1 MANPQSYRPSNIP
14 EHPGV
19 YRFYNKQDK
28 VIYVGKA
35 KSLKNRLS
43 NYFQANLAT
52 KTHRMVHEAVRVDW
66 TIVSTELEALALE
79 FSWIKQY
86 QPKYNVQFKDDKSYP
101 YLALSLN
108 DEYPLIFITRK
119 DKRPGLK
126 YFGPYTNAWALRNT
140 FEVLL
145 KVFPVR
151 SCSSSNFTRAQR
163 SKRQCLL
170 GDIGKCAAPCV
181 GWISKED
188 HKKLAE
194 RLNEFMESGMENIL
208 PKLHEE
214 MSEAAANEEFER
226 AARLRDQIESF
237 VKAQK
242 STEGNFSDDLD
253 GDFISIYHDG
263 FHAAGSIFSM
273 QRGSVK
279 GSRSWI
285 VDQEMAL
292 EGQDELTALL
302 YSIYGTG
309 AIPVPRNI
317 YINSDPADK
326 EQLEQWLGGIGSTKV
341 DIKVP
346 QRGEKVELLATVK
359 RNAQYSLIQFLS
371 KRSTDAAVSGKALIE
386 IEQALNLAKPP
397 LRIECF
403 DISNISGTSVVAS
416 MVVFE
421 DGLAKKSEYRRFII
435 NTDEGFDDTRA
446 MHQVI
451 TRRLKRLIDDRA
463 VDTAEVA
470 ELGGKMS
477 KFSYPPQLIVVD
489 GGAQQVNAAAR
500 ALSEL
505 GITDIALCGLAKRL
519 EEVWLPGSPD
529 PLILPR
535 SSEGLYLLQR
545 IRDEA
550 HRFAITFHRSRR
562 SKIMLESVLD
572 EIPQLGQIRRG
583 ALLER
588 FGSVAAIRK
597 ASREE
602 IAATPGIGIRTASII
617 EEHLNSITSQK
628 VDTTTGEIISG
639 PEIINEQAVL
649 DRGKRINP

>member
-1 MANPQSYRPSNIP
+1 MANPQSYRPTNIP
-14 EHPGV
+14 ELPGV
-19 YRFYNKQDK
+19 YRFYNKQDT

-214 MSEAAANEEFER
+214 MSAAAANEEFER

-237 VKAQK
+237 EKAQK

-317 YINSDPADK
+317 YLNSEPADK
-326 EQLEQWLGGIGSTKV
+326 DQLEQWLGGIGSTKV

-386 IEQALNLAKPP
+386 LEQALDLAKPP

-451 TRRLKRLIDDRA
+451 TRRLKRLMDDRA

-489 GGAQQVNAAAR
+489 GGAPQVNAAAR
-500 ALSEL
+500 ALIEL

-519 EEVWLPGSPD
+519 EEVWVPGSPD

-562 SKIMLESVLD
+562 SKIMLESILD
-572 EIPQLGQIRRG
+572 EIPQLGQVRRG
-583 ALLER
+583 ALLAR

-639 PEIINEQAVL
+639 
-649 DRGKRINP
+649 

>member
-1 MANPQSYRPSNIP
+1 MADPKSYRPSKIP

-19 YRFYNKQDK
+19 YRFYDNKDK

-35 KSLKNRLS
+35 KNLKNRLS

-52 KTHRMVHEAVRVDW
+52 KTNRMVHEAVRVDW

-108 DEYPLIFITRK
+108 DDYPMIFITRK

-140 FEVLL
+140 FDVLL

-151 SCSSSNFTRAQR
+151 SCSSSNFIRAQR

-181 GWISKED
+181 GWISQEE
-188 HKKLAE
+188 HKKLAG

-214 MSEAAANEEFER
+214 MDTAAANEEFER

-237 VKAQK
+237 EKAQK
-242 STEGNFSDDLD
+242 STEGNFSDELD

-285 VDQEMAL
+285 VDQELVL

-309 AIPVPRNI
+309 AIAVPRNI
-317 YINSDPADK
+317 YMSAQPGDR
-326 EQLEQWLGGIGSTKV
+326 EQLEQWLGQIGSTKV
-341 DIKVP
+341 EIKVP
-346 QRGEKVELLATVK
+346 QRGEKVELLGTVK
-359 RNAQYSLIQFLS
+359 RNAQYSLIQYLS
-371 KRSTDAAVSGKALIE
+371 KRATDAAVSGKALTE
-386 IEQALNLAKPP
+386 IEEHLNLGRTP

-421 DGLAKKSEYRRFII
+421 DGMIKKSEYRRFII
-435 NTDEGFDDTRA
+435 DTSEGFDDTRA

-451 TRRLKRLIDDRA
+451 TRRLKRLLDDRKENE
-463 VDTAEVA
+463 AEVA
-470 ELGGKMS
+470 DLGGKPS
-477 KFSYPPQLIVVD
+477 KFAYPPQLIVVD
-489 GGAQQVNAAAR
+489 GGQPQVNAAQR
-500 ALSEL
+500 ALDEL

-519 EEVWLPGSPD
+519 EEVWIPGSKD
-529 PLILPR
+529 PLIFPR

-562 SKIMLESVLD
+562 SKIMLESILD
-572 EIPQLGQIRRG
+572 EIPQLGSARR
-583 ALLER
+583 ASLLER

-597 ASREE
+597 ASVDE
-602 IAATPGIGIRTASII
+602 IAATPGIGGKIASVI
-617 EEHLNSITSQK
+617 ESYLEGISTQK
-628 VDTTTGEIISG
+628 VNTETGEISD
-639 PEIINEQAVL
+639 N
-649 DRGKRINP
+649 

>member
-1 MANPQSYRPSNIP
+1 MADPQSYRPSNIP

-19 YRFYNKQDK
+19 YRFFNKADK

-35 KSLKNRLS
+35 KNLKNRLS

-52 KTHRMVHEAVRVDW
+52 KTNRMVHEAVRVDW

-101 YLALSLN
+101 YLAISLN
-108 DEYPLIFITRK
+108 DEYPMIFITRK

-151 SCSSSNFTRAQR
+151 SCSSSNFNRAQR

-181 GWISKED
+181 GWISKDD
-188 HKKLAE
+188 HQALAQKL
-194 RLNEFMESGMENIL
+194 NDFMESGMENLL
-208 PKLHEE
+208 PALHEE
-214 MSEAAANEEFER
+214 MQLASTNEEFER

-237 VKAQK
+237 EKAQR
-242 STEGNFSDDLD
+242 STQGNFSDDLD
-253 GDFISIYHDG
+253 GDFIALYQDG
-263 FHAAGSIFSM
+263 FHSAGSIFSM
-273 QRGSVK
+273 QRGSIK

-292 EGQDELTALL
+292 EGEDVFASLL
-302 YSIYGTG
+302 FSIYGNG
-309 AIPVPRNI
+309 SISIPRNI
-317 YINSDPADK
+317 YLNTQPENLA
-326 EQLEQWLGGIGSTKV
+326 QLEQWLGGVSGSKV

-346 QRGEKVELLATVK
+346 QRGDKVELLETVK
-359 RNAQYSLIQFLS
+359 RNAQYSLIQYVS
-371 KRSTDAAVSGKALIE
+371 KRATDAAVSGKALTQIE
-386 IEQALNLAKPP
+386 EMLGLTRTP

-421 DGLAKKSEYRRFII
+421 DGMPKKSEYRRFII
-435 NTDEGFDDTRA
+435 DTTEGWDDTRA

-451 TRRLKRLIDDRA
+451 TRRLKRMLDDRN
-463 VDTAEVA
+463 VDLAEVS
-470 ELGGKMS
+470 ETGGRIS
-477 KFSYPPQLIVVD
+477 KFAYPPALIVVD
-489 GGAQQVNAAAR
+489 GGKPQVSAAQR
-500 ALSEL
+500 ALGEL
-505 GITDIALCGLAKRL
+505 GVTDIALCGLAKRL
-519 EEVWLPGSPD
+519 EEVWLPNNSD
-529 PLILPR
+529 PLIFPR
-535 SSEGLYLLQR
+535 NSEGLYLLQR

-562 SKIMLESVLD
+562 SKVMLESLLD
-572 EIPQLGQIRRG
+572 EIPGLGSARRT
-583 ALLER
+583 ALLDR
-588 FGSVAAIRK
+588 FGSVSAIRK
-597 ASREE
+597 APVSEL
-602 IAATPGIGIRTASII
+602 ATTPGIGEKLAETIARSLAQIGKS
-617 EEHLNSITSQK
+617 EAVN
-628 VDTTTGEIISG
+628 VTTGEITG
-639 PEIINEQAVL
+639 A
-649 DRGKRINP
+649 

>member
-1 MANPQSYRPSNIP
+1 MADPQSYRPTNIP

-35 KSLKNRLS
+35 KNLKNRLS

-52 KTHRMVHEAVRVDW
+52 KTYRMVHEAVRVDW

-108 DEYPLIFITRK
+108 DEYPMIFITRK

-181 GWISKED
+181 DWISKEE

-214 MSEAAANEEFER
+214 MNSAAANEEFER

-237 VKAQK
+237 EKAQK

-285 VDQEMAL
+285 VDQEMVL
-292 EGQDELTALL
+292 EGQDEITALL
-302 YSIYGTG
+302 YSIYGSG
-309 AIPVPRNI
+309 AIAVPRNI
-317 YINSDPADK
+317 YINAEPSDK
-326 EQLEQWLGGIGSTKV
+326 EQLEQWLGSIGSTKV
-341 DIKVP
+341 EIKVP
-346 QRGEKVELLATVK
+346 QRGEKVELLDTVK
-359 RNAQYSLIQFLS
+359 RNAQYSLIQYLS
-371 KRSTDAAVSGKALIE
+371 KRATDAAVSGKALTE
-386 IEQALNLAKPP
+386 IEEHLNLGRTP

-421 DGLAKKSEYRRFII
+421 DGMIKKSEYRRFII
-435 NTDEGFDDTRA
+435 DTSEGFDDTRA

-451 TRRLKRLIDDRA
+451 TRRLKRLLDDRKENE
-463 VDTAEVA
+463 AEVA
-470 ELGGKMS
+470 ELGGKPS
-477 KFSYPPQLIVVD
+477 KFAYPPQLIVVD
-489 GGAQQVNAAAR
+489 GGQPQVNAAQR
-500 ALSEL
+500 ALDEL
-505 GITDIALCGLAKRL
+505 GVKDVALCGLAKRL
-519 EEVWLPGSPD
+519 EEVWIPGSKD

-562 SKIMLESVLD
+562 SKVMLESILD
-572 EIPQLGQIRRG
+572 EIPQLGSARR
-583 ALLER
+583 ASLLER

-597 ASREE
+597 ATVED
-602 IAATPGIGIRTASII
+602 IAATPGIGSKIASII
-617 EEHLNSITSQK
+617 ESHLSSIASQGINMA
-628 VDTTTGEIISG
+628 TGEIL
-639 PEIINEQAVL
+639 EN
-649 DRGKRINP
+649 K

>member
-1 MANPQSYRPSNIP
+1 MADPQSYRPSNIP
-14 EHPGV
+14 QHPGV
-19 YRFYNKQDK
+19 YRFFNKADK

-35 KSLKNRLS
+35 KNLKNRLS

-52 KTHRMVHEAVRVDW
+52 KTNRMVHEAVRVDW

-101 YLALSLN
+101 YLAISLN
-108 DEYPLIFITRK
+108 DEYPMIFIT
-119 DKRPGLK
+119 RPGLK

-151 SCSSSNFTRAQR
+151 SCSSANFNRAQR

-188 HKKLAE
+188 HQSLAQKL
-194 RLNEFMESGMENIL
+194 NDFMESGMENLL
-208 PKLHEE
+208 PALHEE
-214 MSEAAANEEFER
+214 MQLASTNEEFER

-237 VKAQK
+237 EKAQR
-242 STEGNFSDDLD
+242 STQGNFSDDLD
-253 GDFISIYHDG
+253 GDFIALYQDG
-263 FHAAGSIFSM
+263 FHSAGSIFSM
-273 QRGSVK
+273 QRGSIK

-292 EGQDELTALL
+292 EGEDVFASLL
-302 YSIYGTG
+302 FSIYGNG
-309 AIPVPRNI
+309 SISIPRNI
-317 YINSDPADK
+317 YLNAQP
-326 EQLEQWLGGIGSTKV
+326 ENLTELEQWLSSVSGSKV
-341 DIKVP
+341 EIKVP
-346 QRGEKVELLATVK
+346 QRGDKVELLDTVK
-359 RNAQYSLIQFLS
+359 RNAQYSLIQYVS
-371 KRSTDAAVSGKALIE
+371 KRATDAAVSGKALTQIE
-386 IEQALNLAKPP
+386 EMLGLTRTP

-421 DGLAKKSEYRRFII
+421 DGMPKKSEYRRFII
-435 NTDEGFDDTRA
+435 DTSEGWDDTRA

-451 TRRLKRLIDDRA
+451 TRRLKRMLDDRS
-463 VDTAEVA
+463 VDLAEVS
-470 ELGGKMS
+470 ETGGRMS
-477 KFSYPPQLIVVD
+477 KFAYPPALIVVD
-489 GGAQQVNAAAR
+489 GGKPQVSAAQR
-500 ALSEL
+500 ALDEL

-519 EEVWLPGSPD
+519 EEVWLPDNAD
-529 PLILPR
+529 PLIFPR
-535 SSEGLYLLQR
+535 NSEGLYLLQR

-562 SKIMLESVLD
+562 SKVMLESLLD
-572 EIPQLGQIRRG
+572 EIPGLGSARRT
-583 ALLER
+583 ALLDR
-588 FGSVAAIRK
+588 FGSVSAIRK
-597 ASREE
+597 AAVSEL
-602 IAATPGIGIRTASII
+602 ATTPGIGEKLAETIAQSLAQIGKS
-617 EEHLNSITSQK
+617 EVVNM
-628 VDTTTGEIISG
+628 TTGEISG
-639 PEIINEQAVL
+639 A
-649 DRGKRINP
+649 

>member
-1 MANPQSYRPSNIP
+1 MADPQSYRPTNIP

-35 KSLKNRLS
+35 KNLKNRLS

-108 DEYPLIFITRK
+108 DEYPMIFITRK

-181 GWISKED
+181 DWISKED

-214 MSEAAANEEFER
+214 MNTAAANEEFER

-237 VKAQK
+237 EKAQK

-285 VDQEMAL
+285 VDQEMVL

-302 YSIYGTG
+302 YSIYGSG
-309 AIPVPRNI
+309 AIAVPRNI
-317 YINSDPADK
+317 YINAEPSDR
-326 EQLEQWLGGIGSTKV
+326 EQLEQWLGSIGSTKV
-341 DIKVP
+341 EIKIP
-346 QRGEKVELLATVK
+346 QRGEKVELLDTVK
-359 RNAQYSLIQFLS
+359 RNAQYSLIQYLS
-371 KRSTDAAVSGKALIE
+371 KRATDAAVSGKALTE
-386 IEQALNLAKPP
+386 IEEHLNLGRTP

-421 DGLAKKSEYRRFII
+421 DGMIKKSEYRRFII
-435 NTDEGFDDTRA
+435 DTSEGFDDTRA

-451 TRRLKRLIDDRA
+451 TRRLKRLLDDRKENE
-463 VDTAEVA
+463 AEVA
-470 ELGGKMS
+470 ELGGKPS
-477 KFSYPPQLIVVD
+477 KFAYPPQLIVVD
-489 GGAQQVNAAAR
+489 GGQPQVNAAQR
-500 ALSEL
+500 ALDEL
-505 GITDIALCGLAKRL
+505 GIKDIALCGLAKRL
-519 EEVWLPGSPD
+519 EEVWMPNSKD

-562 SKIMLESVLD
+562 SKVMLESVLD
-572 EIPQLGQIRRG
+572 QIPQLGSARR
-583 ALLER
+583 ASLLER
-588 FGSVAAIRK
+588 FGSVAAIKK
-597 ASREE
+597 ASVED
-602 IAATPGIGIRTASII
+602 IAATPGIGSKIASII
-617 EEHLNSITSQK
+617 ETHLASIATQS
-628 VDTTTGEIISG
+628 VNTETGEIMES
-639 PEIINEQAVL
+639 
-649 DRGKRINP
+649 K

>member
-1 MANPQSYRPSNIP
+1 MADPQSYRPSNIP

-19 YRFYNKQDK
+19 YRFFNKSDK

-35 KSLKNRLS
+35 KNLKNRLS

-52 KTHRMVHEAVRVDW
+52 KTNRMVHEAVRVDW

-101 YLALSLN
+101 YLAISLN
-108 DEYPLIFITRK
+108 DEYPMIFITRK

-151 SCSSSNFTRAQR
+151 SCSSSNFNRAQR

-188 HKKLAE
+188 HQALAQKL
-194 RLNEFMESGMENIL
+194 NDFMESGMENLL
-208 PKLHEE
+208 PALHEE
-214 MSEAAANEEFER
+214 MQLASTNEEFER

-237 VKAQK
+237 EKAQR
-242 STEGNFSDDLD
+242 STQGNFSDDLD
-253 GDFISIYHDG
+253 GDFIALYQDG
-263 FHAAGSIFSM
+263 FHSAGSIFSM
-273 QRGSVK
+273 QRGSIK

-292 EGQDELTALL
+292 EGEDVFASLL
-302 YSIYGTG
+302 FSIYGNG
-309 AIPVPRNI
+309 SISIPRNI
-317 YINSDPADK
+317 YLNTQPENLA
-326 EQLEQWLGGIGSTKV
+326 QLEQWLGGVSGSKV
-341 DIKVP
+341 EIKVP
-346 QRGEKVELLATVK
+346 QRGDKVELLETVK
-359 RNAQYSLIQFLS
+359 RNAQYSLIQYVS
-371 KRSTDAAVSGKALIE
+371 KRATDAAVSGKALTQIE
-386 IEQALNLAKPP
+386 EMLGLTRTP

-421 DGLAKKSEYRRFII
+421 DGMPKKSEYRRFII
-435 NTDEGFDDTRA
+435 DTSEGWDDTRA

-451 TRRLKRLIDDRA
+451 TRRLKRMIDDRN
-463 VDTAEVA
+463 VDLAEVS
-470 ELGGKMS
+470 ETGGRIS
-477 KFSYPPQLIVVD
+477 KFAYPPALIVVD
-489 GGAQQVNAAAR
+489 GGKPQVSAAQR
-500 ALSEL
+500 ALGEL

-519 EEVWLPGSPD
+519 EEVWLPNNAD
-529 PLILPR
+529 PLIFPR
-535 SSEGLYLLQR
+535 NSEGLYLLQR

-562 SKIMLESVLD
+562 SKVMLESLLD
-572 EIPQLGQIRRG
+572 EIPGLGSARRT
-583 ALLER
+583 ALLDR
-588 FGSVAAIRK
+588 FGSVSAIRK
-597 ASREE
+597 APVSEL
-602 IAATPGIGIRTASII
+602 ATTPGIGEKLAETIAQSLAQIGKS
-617 EEHLNSITSQK
+617 EAVNM
-628 VDTTTGEIISG
+628 TTGEITG
-639 PEIINEQAVL
+639 A
-649 DRGKRINP
+649 

>member
-1 MANPQSYRPSNIP
+1 MADPQSYRPSNIP

-19 YRFYNKQDK
+19 YRFFNKADK

-35 KSLKNRLS
+35 KNLKNRLS

-52 KTHRMVHEAVRVDW
+52 KTNRMVHEAVRVDW

-101 YLALSLN
+101 YLAISLN
-108 DEYPLIFITRK
+108 DEYPMIFITRK

-151 SCSSSNFTRAQR
+151 SCSSSNFNRAQR

-188 HKKLAE
+188 HQALAQKL
-194 RLNEFMESGMENIL
+194 NDFMESGMENLL
-208 PKLHEE
+208 PALHEE
-214 MSEAAANEEFER
+214 MQLASTNEEFER

-237 VKAQK
+237 EKAQR
-242 STEGNFSDDLD
+242 STQGNFSDDLD
-253 GDFISIYHDG
+253 GDFVALYQDG
-263 FHAAGSIFSM
+263 FHSAGSIFSM
-273 QRGSVK
+273 QRGSIK

-292 EGQDELTALL
+292 EGEDVFASLL
-302 YSIYGTG
+302 FSIYGNG
-309 AIPVPRNI
+309 SISIPRNI
-317 YINSDPADK
+317 YLNTQPENLA
-326 EQLEQWLGGIGSTKV
+326 QLEQWLGGVSGSKV
-341 DIKVP
+341 EIKVP
-346 QRGEKVELLATVK
+346 QRGDKVELLETVK
-359 RNAQYSLIQFLS
+359 RNAQYSLIQYVS
-371 KRSTDAAVSGKALIE
+371 KRATDAAVSGKALTQIE
-386 IEQALNLAKPP
+386 EMLGLTRTP

-421 DGLAKKSEYRRFII
+421 DGMPKKSEYRRFII
-435 NTDEGFDDTRA
+435 DTSEGWDDTRA

-451 TRRLKRLIDDRA
+451 TRRLKRMLDDRN
-463 VDTAEVA
+463 VDLAEVS
-470 ELGGKMS
+470 ETGGRIS
-477 KFSYPPQLIVVD
+477 KFAYPPALIVVD
-489 GGAQQVNAAAR
+489 GGKPQVSAAQR
-500 ALSEL
+500 ALGEL

-519 EEVWLPGSPD
+519 EEVWLPNNAD
-529 PLILPR
+529 PLIFPR
-535 SSEGLYLLQR
+535 NSEGLYLLQR

-562 SKIMLESVLD
+562 SKVMLESLLD
-572 EIPQLGQIRRG
+572 EIPGLGSARRT
-583 ALLER
+583 ALLDR
-588 FGSVAAIRK
+588 FGSVSAIRK
-597 ASREE
+597 APVSEL
-602 IAATPGIGIRTASII
+602 ATTPGIGEKLAETIAQSLAQIGKS
-617 EEHLNSITSQK
+617 EVVNM
-628 VDTTTGEIISG
+628 TTGEITG
-639 PEIINEQAVL
+639 A
-649 DRGKRINP
+649 

>member
-1 MANPQSYRPSNIP
+1 MADPQSYRPSNIP

-19 YRFYNKQDK
+19 YRFFNKADK

-35 KSLKNRLS
+35 KNLKNRLS

-52 KTHRMVHEAVRVDW
+52 KTNRMVHEAVRVDW

-101 YLALSLN
+101 YLAISLS
-108 DEYPLIFITRK
+108 DEYPMIFITRK

-151 SCSSSNFTRAQR
+151 SCSSSNFKRAQR

-188 HKKLAE
+188 HQSLALKL
-194 RLNEFMESGMENIL
+194 NDFMEAGMENLL
-208 PKLHEE
+208 PTLHEE
-214 MSEAAANEEFER
+214 MQSASANEEFER

-237 VKAQK
+237 EKAQR
-242 STEGNFSDDLD
+242 STQGNFSDDLD
-253 GDFISIYHDG
+253 GDFIALYQDG
-263 FHAAGSIFSM
+263 FHSAGSIFSM
-273 QRGSVK
+273 QRGSIK

-292 EGQDELTALL
+292 EGADIFASLL
-302 YSIYGTG
+302 YSIYGNG
-309 AIPVPRNI
+309 SISIPRNI
-317 YINSDPADK
+317 YLNSQPENLA
-326 EQLEQWLGGIGSTKV
+326 ELEQWLTSVNGSKV
-341 DIKVP
+341 EIKVP
-346 QRGEKVELLATVK
+346 QRGDKFELLETVK
-359 RNAQYSLIQFLS
+359 RNAQYSLIQYVS
-371 KRSTDAAVSGKALIE
+371 KRATDAAVSGKALTE
-386 IEQALNLAKPP
+386 IEEMLSLNRTP

-421 DGLAKKSEYRRFII
+421 DGLPKKSEYRRFII
-435 NTDEGFDDTRA
+435 DTSEGWDDTRA

-451 TRRLKRLIDDRA
+451 TRRLKRMLDDRN
-463 VDTAEVA
+463 VDLAEVS
-470 ELGGKMS
+470 ETGGRIS
-477 KFSYPPQLIVVD
+477 KFAYPPALIVVD
-489 GGAQQVNAAAR
+489 GGKPQVSAAQR

-519 EEVWLPGSPD
+519 EEVWLPNNAD
-529 PLILPR
+529 PLIFPR
-535 SSEGLYLLQR
+535 NSEGLYLLQR

-562 SKIMLESVLD
+562 SKVMLESLLD
-572 EIPQLGQIRRG
+572 EIPGLGSARRN
-583 ALLER
+583 ALLDR
-588 FGSVAAIRK
+588 FGSVTAIRK
-597 ASREE
+597 ATELE
-602 IAATPGIGIRTASII
+602 LAATPGIGEKLAET
-617 EEHLNSITSQK
+617 ITQSLAQIGK
-628 VDTTTGEIISG
+628 GEAVNMTTGEITG
-639 PEIINEQAVL
+639 A
-649 DRGKRINP
+649 

>member
-1 MANPQSYRPSNIP
+1 MADPQSYRPSNIP

-19 YRFYNKQDK
+19 YRFFNKSDK

-35 KSLKNRLS
+35 KNLKNRLS

-52 KTHRMVHEAVRVDW
+52 KTNRMVHEAVRVDW

-101 YLALSLN
+101 YLAISLN
-108 DEYPLIFITRK
+108 DEYPMIFITRK

-151 SCSSSNFTRAQR
+151 SCSSSNFNRAKR

-188 HKKLAE
+188 HQSLALKL
-194 RLNEFMESGMENIL
+194 NDFMESGMENLL
-208 PKLHEE
+208 PALHEE
-214 MSEAAANEEFER
+214 MQLASTNEEFER

-237 VKAQK
+237 EKAQR
-242 STEGNFSDDLD
+242 STQGNFSDDLD
-253 GDFISIYHDG
+253 GDFIALYQDG
-263 FHAAGSIFSM
+263 FHSAGSIFSM
-273 QRGSVK
+273 QRGSIK

-292 EGQDELTALL
+292 EGEDVFASLL
-302 YSIYGTG
+302 FSIYGNG
-309 AIPVPRNI
+309 SISIPRNI
-317 YINSDPADK
+317 YLNTQPENLA
-326 EQLEQWLGGIGSTKV
+326 QLEQWLGGVSGSKV
-341 DIKVP
+341 EIKVP
-346 QRGEKVELLATVK
+346 QRGDKVELLETVK
-359 RNAQYSLIQFLS
+359 RNAQYSLIQYVS
-371 KRSTDAAVSGKALIE
+371 KRATDAAVSGKALTQIE
-386 IEQALNLAKPP
+386 EMLGLTRTP

-421 DGLAKKSEYRRFII
+421 DGMPKKSEYRRFII
-435 NTDEGFDDTRA
+435 DTSEGWDDTRA

-451 TRRLKRLIDDRA
+451 TRRLKRMIDDRN
-463 VDTAEVA
+463 VDLAEVS
-470 ELGGKMS
+470 ETGGRIS
-477 KFSYPPQLIVVD
+477 KFAYPPALIVVD
-489 GGAQQVNAAAR
+489 GGKPQVSAAQR
-500 ALSEL
+500 ALGEL

-519 EEVWLPGSPD
+519 EEVWLPNNAD
-529 PLILPR
+529 PLIFPR
-535 SSEGLYLLQR
+535 NSEGLYLLQR

-562 SKIMLESVLD
+562 SKVMLESLLD
-572 EIPQLGQIRRG
+572 EIPGLGSARRT
-583 ALLER
+583 ALLDR
-588 FGSVAAIRK
+588 FGSVSAIRK
-597 ASREE
+597 AAVTEL
-602 IAATPGIGIRTASII
+602 ATTPGIGEKLAETIAQSLAQIGKS
-617 EEHLNSITSQK
+617 EAVNM
-628 VDTTTGEIISG
+628 TTGEITG
-639 PEIINEQAVL
+639 A
-649 DRGKRINP
+649 

>member
-1 MANPQSYRPSNIP
+1 MADPQSYRPSNIP

-19 YRFYNKQDK
+19 YRFFNKADK

-35 KSLKNRLS
+35 KNLKNRLS

-52 KTHRMVHEAVRVDW
+52 KTNRMVHEAVRVDW

-79 FSWIKQY
+79 FSWIKRY

-101 YLALSLN
+101 YLAISLN
-108 DEYPLIFITRK
+108 DEYPMIFITRK

-151 SCSSSNFTRAQR
+151 SCSSSNFNRAQR

-188 HKKLAE
+188 HQSLAQKL
-194 RLNEFMESGMENIL
+194 NDFMESGMENLL
-208 PKLHEE
+208 PALHEE
-214 MSEAAANEEFER
+214 MQLASTNEEFER

-237 VKAQK
+237 EKAQR
-242 STEGNFSDDLD
+242 STQGNFSDDLD
-253 GDFISIYHDG
+253 GDFIALYQDG
-263 FHAAGSIFSM
+263 FHSAGSIFSM
-273 QRGSVK
+273 QRGSIK

-292 EGQDELTALL
+292 EGQDVFTSLL
-302 YSIYGTG
+302 YSIYGNG
-309 AIPVPRNI
+309 SISIPRNI
-317 YINSDPADK
+317 YLNSQP
-326 EQLEQWLGGIGSTKV
+326 ENLVELEQWLSGVSGSKV
-341 DIKVP
+341 EIKVP
-346 QRGEKVELLATVK
+346 QRGDKVELLDTVK
-359 RNAQYSLIQFLS
+359 RNAQYSLIQYVS
-371 KRSTDAAVSGKALIE
+371 KRATDAAVSGKALTE
-386 IEQALNLAKPP
+386 IEEMLGLKRTP

-421 DGLAKKSEYRRFII
+421 DGMPKKSEYRRFII
-435 NTDEGFDDTRA
+435 DTSEGWDDTRA

-451 TRRLKRLIDDRA
+451 TRRLKRMLDDRN
-463 VDTAEVA
+463 VDLAEVS
-470 ELGGKMS
+470 ETGGRIS
-477 KFSYPPQLIVVD
+477 KFAYPPALIVVD
-489 GGAQQVNAAAR
+489 GGKPQVSAAQR
-500 ALSEL
+500 ALGEL

-519 EEVWLPGSPD
+519 EEVWLPNNAD
-529 PLILPR
+529 PLIFPR
-535 SSEGLYLLQR
+535 NSEGLYLLQR

-562 SKIMLESVLD
+562 SKVMLESLLD
-572 EIPQLGQIRRG
+572 EIPGLGSARRT
-583 ALLER
+583 ALLDR
-588 FGSVAAIRK
+588 FGSVTAIRK
-597 ASREE
+597 AAVSEL
-602 IAATPGIGIRTASII
+602 ATTPGIGEKLAETIAQSLAQIGKG
-617 EEHLNSITSQK
+617 EQVNM
-628 VDTTTGEIISG
+628 TTGEITG
-639 PEIINEQAVL
+639 A
-649 DRGKRINP
+649 

>member
-1 MANPQSYRPSNIP
+1 MADPQSYRPSNIP

-19 YRFYNKQDK
+19 YRFFNKSDK

-35 KSLKNRLS
+35 KNLKNRLS

-52 KTHRMVHEAVRVDW
+52 KTNRMVHEAVRVDW
-66 TIVSTELEALALE
+66 TIVKTELEALALE

-101 YLALSLN
+101 YLAISLN
-108 DEYPLIFITRK
+108 DEYPMIFITRK

-151 SCSSSNFTRAQR
+151 SCSSSNFNRAQR

-188 HKKLAE
+188 HHALALKL
-194 RLNEFMESGMENIL
+194 NDFMESGMENLL
-208 PKLHEE
+208 PALHEE
-214 MSEAAANEEFER
+214 MQLASNNEEFER

-237 VKAQK
+237 EKAQR
-242 STEGNFSDDLD
+242 STQGNFSDDLD
-253 GDFISIYHDG
+253 GDFIALYQDG
-263 FHAAGSIFSM
+263 FHSAGSIFSM
-273 QRGSVK
+273 QRGSIK

-292 EGQDELTALL
+292 EGQDVFTSLL
-302 YSIYGTG
+302 YSIYGNGSIT
-309 AIPVPRNI
+309 IPRNI
-317 YINSDPADK
+317 YLNSQPENLA
-326 EQLEQWLGGIGSTKV
+326 ELEQWLTGVSGSKV
-341 DIKVP
+341 EIKVP
-346 QRGEKVELLATVK
+346 QRGDKVELLETVK
-359 RNAQYSLIQFLS
+359 RNAQYSLIQYVS
-371 KRSTDAAVSGKALIE
+371 KRATDAAVSGKALTE
-386 IEQALNLAKPP
+386 IEEMLGLNRTP

-421 DGLAKKSEYRRFII
+421 DGMPKKSEYRRFII
-435 NTDEGFDDTRA
+435 DTSEGWDDTRA

-451 TRRLKRLIDDRA
+451 TRRLKRMLDDRS
-463 VDTAEVA
+463 VDLAEVS
-470 ELGGKMS
+470 ETGGRIS
-477 KFSYPPQLIVVD
+477 KFAYPPALIVVD
-489 GGAQQVNAAAR
+489 GGKPQVSAAQR

-519 EEVWLPGSPD
+519 EEVWLPNNAD
-529 PLILPR
+529 PLIFPR
-535 SSEGLYLLQR
+535 NSEGLYLLQR

-562 SKIMLESVLD
+562 SKVMLESLLD
-572 EIPQLGQIRRG
+572 EIPGLGSARRT

-588 FGSVAAIRK
+588 FGSVTAIRK
-597 ASREE
+597 AAVSEL
-602 IAATPGIGIRTASII
+602 ATTPGIGDKLAETIAQSLAQIGKG
-617 EEHLNSITSQK
+617 EAVNM
-628 VDTTTGEIISG
+628 TTGEITG
-639 PEIINEQAVL
+639 A
-649 DRGKRINP
+649 

>member
-1 MANPQSYRPSNIP
+1 MADPQSYRPSNIP

-19 YRFYNKQDK
+19 YRFFNKADK

-35 KSLKNRLS
+35 KNLKNRLS

-52 KTHRMVHEAVRVDW
+52 KTNRMVHEAVRVDW

-101 YLALSLN
+101 YLAISLT
-108 DEYPLIFITRK
+108 DEYPMIFITRK

-151 SCSSSNFTRAQR
+151 SCSSSNFNRAQR

-188 HKKLAE
+188 HQSLAQKL
-194 RLNEFMESGMENIL
+194 NDFMESGMENLL
-208 PKLHEE
+208 PALHEE
-214 MSEAAANEEFER
+214 MRLASTNEEFER

-237 VKAQK
+237 EKAQR
-242 STEGNFSDDLD
+242 STQGNFSDDLD
-253 GDFISIYHDG
+253 GDFIALYQDG
-263 FHAAGSIFSM
+263 FHSAGSIFSM
-273 QRGSVK
+273 QRGSIK

-292 EGQDELTALL
+292 EGEDVFASLL
-302 YSIYGTG
+302 FSIYGNG
-309 AIPVPRNI
+309 SISVPRNI
-317 YINSDPADK
+317 YLNAQPENLA
-326 EQLEQWLGGIGSTKV
+326 ELEQWLTSVSGSKV
-341 DIKVP
+341 EIKVP
-346 QRGEKVELLATVK
+346 QRGDKVELLDTVK
-359 RNAQYSLIQFLS
+359 RNAQYSLIQYVS
-371 KRSTDAAVSGKALIE
+371 KRATDAAVSGKALTQIE
-386 IEQALNLAKPP
+386 EMLGLTRTP

-421 DGLAKKSEYRRFII
+421 DGMPKKSEYRRFII
-435 NTDEGFDDTRA
+435 DTSEGWDDTRA

-451 TRRLKRLIDDRA
+451 TRRLKRMLDDRS
-463 VDTAEVA
+463 VDLAEVS
-470 ELGGKMS
+470 ETGGRIS
-477 KFSYPPQLIVVD
+477 KFAYPPALIVVD
-489 GGAQQVNAAAR
+489 GGKPQVSAAQR
-500 ALSEL
+500 ALGEL

-519 EEVWLPGSPD
+519 EEVWLPNSAD
-529 PLILPR
+529 PLIFPR
-535 SSEGLYLLQR
+535 NSEGLYLLQR

-562 SKIMLESVLD
+562 SKVMLESLLD
-572 EIPQLGQIRRG
+572 EIPGLGSARRT
-583 ALLER
+583 ALLDR
-588 FGSVAAIRK
+588 FGSVTAIRK
-597 ASREE
+597 AEVSEL
-602 IAATPGIGIRTASII
+602 ATTPGIGEKLAETIAQSLAQIGKG
-617 EEHLNSITSQK
+617 EQ
-628 VDTTTGEIISG
+628 VDMTTGEITG
-639 PEIINEQAVL
+639 A
-649 DRGKRINP
+649 

>member
-1 MANPQSYRPSNIP
+1 MADPQSYRPSNIP

-19 YRFYNKQDK
+19 YRFFNKADK

-35 KSLKNRLS
+35 KNLKNRLS

-52 KTHRMVHEAVRVDW
+52 KTNRMVHEAVRVDW
-66 TIVSTELEALALE
+66 TIVKTELEALALE
-79 FSWIKQY
+79 FSWIKQF

-101 YLALSLN
+101 YLAISLN
-108 DEYPLIFITRK
+108 DEYPMIFITRK

-151 SCSSSNFTRAQR
+151 SCSSSNFNRAQR

-188 HKKLAE
+188 HQSLAQKL
-194 RLNEFMESGMENIL
+194 NDFMESGMENLL
-208 PKLHEE
+208 PALHEE
-214 MSEAAANEEFER
+214 MQLASTNEEFER

-237 VKAQK
+237 EKAQR
-242 STEGNFSDDLD
+242 STQGNFSDDLD
-253 GDFISIYHDG
+253 GDFIALYQDG
-263 FHAAGSIFSM
+263 FHSAGSIFSM
-273 QRGSVK
+273 QRGSIK

-292 EGQDELTALL
+292 EGEDVFASLL
-302 YSIYGTG
+302 FSIYGNG
-309 AIPVPRNI
+309 SIAIPRNI
-317 YINSDPADK
+317 YLNTQPENLA
-326 EQLEQWLGGIGSTKV
+326 ELEQWLSGISGSKV
-341 DIKVP
+341 EIKVP
-346 QRGEKVELLATVK
+346 QRGDKVELLDTVK
-359 RNAQYSLIQFLS
+359 RNAQYSLIQYVS
-371 KRSTDAAVSGKALIE
+371 KRATDAAVSGKALTQIE
-386 IEQALNLAKPP
+386 EMLGLSRTP

-421 DGLAKKSEYRRFII
+421 DGMPKKSEYRRFII
-435 NTDEGFDDTRA
+435 DTSEGWDDTRA

-451 TRRLKRLIDDRA
+451 TRRLKRMIDDRN
-463 VDTAEVA
+463 VDLAEVS
-470 ELGGKMS
+470 ETGGRIS
-477 KFSYPPQLIVVD
+477 KFAYPPALIVVD
-489 GGAQQVNAAAR
+489 GGKPQVSAAQR
-500 ALSEL
+500 ALGEL

-519 EEVWLPGSPD
+519 EEVWLPNNAD
-529 PLILPR
+529 PLIFPR
-535 SSEGLYLLQR
+535 NSEGLYLLQR

-562 SKIMLESVLD
+562 SKVMLESLLD
-572 EIPQLGQIRRG
+572 EIPGLGSARRT
-583 ALLER
+583 ALLDR
-588 FGSVAAIRK
+588 FGSVTAIRK
-597 ASREE
+597 AAVSEL
-602 IAATPGIGIRTASII
+602 ATTPGIGEKLAETIAQSLAQIGKG
-617 EEHLNSITSQK
+617 EQVNM
-628 VDTTTGEIISG
+628 TTGEITG
-639 PEIINEQAVL
+639 A
-649 DRGKRINP
+649 

>member
-1 MANPQSYRPSNIP
+1 MADPQSYRPSNIP

-19 YRFYNKQDK
+19 YRFFNKADK

-35 KSLKNRLS
+35 KNLKNRLS

-52 KTHRMVHEAVRVDW
+52 KTNRMVHEAVRVDW

-101 YLALSLN
+101 YLAISLN
-108 DEYPLIFITRK
+108 DEFPMIFITRK

-151 SCSSSNFTRAQR
+151 SCSSSNFNRAQR

-188 HKKLAE
+188 HQSLAQKL
-194 RLNEFMESGMENIL
+194 NDFMESGMENLL
-208 PKLHEE
+208 PALHEE
-214 MSEAAANEEFER
+214 MQLASTNEEFER

-237 VKAQK
+237 EKAQR
-242 STEGNFSDDLD
+242 STQGNFSDDLE
-253 GDFISIYHDG
+253 GDFIALYQDG
-263 FHAAGSIFSM
+263 FHSAGSIFSM
-273 QRGSVK
+273 QRGSIK

-292 EGQDELTALL
+292 EGEDVFASLL
-302 YSIYGTG
+302 FSIYGNG
-309 AIPVPRNI
+309 SISIPRNI
-317 YINSDPADK
+317 YLNAQPENLA
-326 EQLEQWLGGIGSTKV
+326 ELEQWLCGVSGSKV
-341 DIKVP
+341 EIKVP
-346 QRGEKVELLATVK
+346 QRGDKVELLDTVK
-359 RNAQYSLIQFLS
+359 RNAQYSLIQYVS
-371 KRSTDAAVSGKALIE
+371 KRATDAAVSGKALTQIE
-386 IEQALNLAKPP
+386 EMLGLTRTP

-421 DGLAKKSEYRRFII
+421 DGMPKKSEYRRFII
-435 NTDEGFDDTRA
+435 DTSEGWDDTRA

-451 TRRLKRLIDDRA
+451 TRRLKRMLDDRS
-463 VDTAEVA
+463 VDLAEVS
-470 ELGGKMS
+470 ETGGRIS
-477 KFSYPPQLIVVD
+477 KFAYPPALIVVD
-489 GGAQQVNAAAR
+489 GGKPQVSAAQR
-500 ALSEL
+500 ALGEL

-519 EEVWLPGSPD
+519 EEVWLPNNAD
-529 PLILPR
+529 PLIFPR
-535 SSEGLYLLQR
+535 NSEGLYLLQR

-562 SKIMLESVLD
+562 SKVMLESLLD
-572 EIPQLGQIRRG
+572 EIPGLGSARRT
-583 ALLER
+583 ALLDR
-588 FGSVAAIRK
+588 FGSVTAIRK
-597 ASREE
+597 AAVSEL
-602 IAATPGIGIRTASII
+602 ATTPGIGEKLAETIAQSLAQIGKS
-617 EEHLNSITSQK
+617 EVVNM
-628 VDTTTGEIISG
+628 TTGEITG
-639 PEIINEQAVL
+639 A
-649 DRGKRINP
+649 

>member
-1 MANPQSYRPSNIP
+1 MADPQSYRPSNIP

-19 YRFYNKQDK
+19 YRFFNKVDK

-35 KSLKNRLS
+35 KNLKNRLS

-52 KTHRMVHEAVRVDW
+52 KTNRMVHEAVRVDW

-101 YLALSLN
+101 YLAISLN
-108 DEYPLIFITRK
+108 DEYPMIFITRK

-151 SCSSSNFTRAQR
+151 SCSSANFNRAQR

-181 GWISKED
+181 GWISKEN
-188 HKKLAE
+188 HQSLAQKL
-194 RLNEFMESGMENIL
+194 NDFMESGMENLL
-208 PKLHEE
+208 PALHEE
-214 MSEAAANEEFER
+214 MQLASTNEEFER

-237 VKAQK
+237 EKAQR
-242 STEGNFSDDLD
+242 STQGNFSDDLE
-253 GDFISIYHDG
+253 GDFIALYQDG
-263 FHAAGSIFSM
+263 FHSAGSIFSM
-273 QRGSVK
+273 QRGSIK

-292 EGQDELTALL
+292 EGQDVFTSLL
-302 YSIYGTG
+302 YSIYGNG
-309 AIPVPRNI
+309 SISIPRNI
-317 YINSDPADK
+317 YLNAQPENLA
-326 EQLEQWLGGIGSTKV
+326 ELEQWLSGVSGSKV
-341 DIKVP
+341 EIKVP
-346 QRGEKVELLATVK
+346 QRGDKFELLDTVK
-359 RNAQYSLIQFLS
+359 RNAQYSLIQYVS
-371 KRSTDAAVSGKALIE
+371 KRATDAAVSGKALTQIE
-386 IEQALNLAKPP
+386 EMLGLTRSP

-421 DGLAKKSEYRRFII
+421 DGMPKKSEYRRFII
-435 NTDEGFDDTRA
+435 DTSEGWDDTRA

-451 TRRLKRLIDDRA
+451 TRRLKRMLDDRDVDLA
-463 VDTAEVA
+463 VVSET
-470 ELGGKMS
+470 GGRIS
-477 KFSYPPQLIVVD
+477 KFAYPPALIVVD
-489 GGAQQVNAAAR
+489 GGKPQVNAAQR
-500 ALSEL
+500 ALGEL

-519 EEVWLPGSPD
+519 EEVWLPNNAD
-529 PLILPR
+529 PLIFPR
-535 SSEGLYLLQR
+535 NSEGLYLLQR

-562 SKIMLESVLD
+562 SKVMLESLLD
-572 EIPQLGQIRRG
+572 EIPGLGSARRT
-583 ALLER
+583 ALLDR
-588 FGSVAAIRK
+588 FGSVTAIRK
-597 ASREE
+597 AAVSEL
-602 IAATPGIGIRTASII
+602 ATTPGIGEKLAETIAQSLAQIGKG
-617 EEHLNSITSQK
+617 EQ
-628 VDTTTGEIISG
+628 VDMATGEITG
-639 PEIINEQAVL
+639 A
-649 DRGKRINP
+649 

>member
-1 MANPQSYRPSNIP
+1 MADPQSYRPTNIP

-35 KSLKNRLS
+35 KNLKNRLS

-108 DEYPLIFITRK
+108 DEYPMIFITRK

-181 GWISKED
+181 DGISKED

-214 MSEAAANEEFER
+214 MNTAATNEEFER

-237 VKAQK
+237 EKAQK

-285 VDQEMAL
+285 VDQEMVL
-292 EGQDELTALL
+292 EGQDEISALL
-302 YSIYGTG
+302 YSIYGSG
-309 AIPVPRNI
+309 AIAVPRNI
-317 YINSDPADK
+317 YINAEPTDR
-326 EQLEQWLGGIGSTKV
+326 EQLEQWLGSIGSTKV
-341 DIKVP
+341 EIKVP
-346 QRGEKVELLATVK
+346 QRGEKVELLDTVK
-359 RNAQYSLIQFLS
+359 RNAQYSLIQYLS
-371 KRSTDAAVSGKALIE
+371 KRATDTAVSGKALTE
-386 IEQALNLAKPP
+386 IEEHLNLGRTP

-421 DGLAKKSEYRRFII
+421 DGMIKKSEYRRFII
-435 NTDEGFDDTRA
+435 DTSEGFDDTRA

-451 TRRLKRLIDDRA
+451 TRRLKRLLDDRKENE
-463 VDTAEVA
+463 AEVA
-470 ELGGKMS
+470 ELGGKPS
-477 KFSYPPQLIVVD
+477 KFAYPPQLIVVD
-489 GGAQQVNAAAR
+489 GGQPQVNAAQR
-500 ALSEL
+500 ALDEL
-505 GITDIALCGLAKRL
+505 GITDITLCGLAKRL
-519 EEVWLPGSPD
+519 EEVWIPGSKD

-562 SKIMLESVLD
+562 SKVMLESVLD
-572 EIPQLGQIRRG
+572 QIPQLGSARR
-583 ALLER
+583 ASLLER
-588 FGSVAAIRK
+588 FGSVAAIKK
-597 ASREE
+597 ASVED
-602 IAATPGIGIRTASII
+602 IAATPGIGSKIASII
-617 EEHLNSITSQK
+617 ETHLSTVVTQSVNTE
-628 VDTTTGEIISG
+628 TGEIMES
-639 PEIINEQAVL
+639 
-649 DRGKRINP
+649 K